1 MRRGKYQGAGEM
13 TPPHLLP
20 CGLPAFWKWKQT
32 MNLCSLHRFA
42 YLVVG
47 LVLLGLAA
55 CTTEPR
61 LPDHAFEF
69 DAVHDSPD
77 IEVLNYQYGNSKL
90 PGVRPPEWALK
101 KEGYVAGG
109 TGIHGPMPRGD
120 FLYVKWR
127 IKSTGKV
134 LEDTVDFRSR
144 LPADITDH
152 RIHFVIR
159 GSQLYVY
166 LITPEKLTP
175 NPCPS
180 LEERRRLAQI
190 EPPEDRVFRMY
201 CSFKILTI
209 YPNPLKH

>member
-1 MRRGKYQGAGEM
+1 
-13 TPPHLLP
+13 
-20 CGLPAFWKWKQT
+20 
-32 MNLCSLHRFA
+32 MNLRSLHRFA
-42 YLVVG
+42 YVVVG

-61 LPDHAFEF
+61 LTDHAFGF

-127 IKSTGKV
+127 IKGTGEV
-134 LEDTVDFRSR
+134 FEDTVDFRSR
-144 LPADITDH
+144 LPANITDH
-152 RIHFVIR
+152 SIYFIVKGH
-159 GSQLYVY
+159 QLYVY
-166 LITPEKLTP
+166 LISPEKLNP

-180 LEERRRLAQI
+180 RNELRRLSDSDI
-190 EPPEDRVFRMY
+190 PGDKIFSMY
-201 CSFKILTI
+201 CYRKIFTI
-209 YPNPLKH
+209 YPGQPKF